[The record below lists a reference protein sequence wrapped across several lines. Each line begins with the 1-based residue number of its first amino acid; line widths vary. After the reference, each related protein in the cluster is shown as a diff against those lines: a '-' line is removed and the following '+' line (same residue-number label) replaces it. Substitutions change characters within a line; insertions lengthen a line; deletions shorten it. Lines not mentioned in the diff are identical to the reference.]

1 MGDCC
6 SRPKDSEIEKHKLK
20 QNNEHDISFIEPF
33 VTYAKHE
40 LVPLGKPQLTQLL
53 SRLEAEHLHFNSKLS
68 TTTAGMDLTPKIS
81 IEVQKGVDLYK
92 PGCFSNYRPFIKITL
107 EPSGPSFTTPTSNKY
122 LPEWYRLIEINQSL
136 AGFTFLR
143 FNIMLDNDTDKPLLF
158 GKFDLSLTDLEN
170 QKVFDNWVKITN
182 EFNDNDLKS
191 RLKVRVQLIHDI
203 RALYTVYLKE
213 LNEKI
218 EEVEGFI
225 KKV

>member
-1 MGDCC
+1 
-6 SRPKDSEIEKHKLK
+6 
-20 QNNEHDISFIEPF
+20 
-33 VTYAKHE
+33 
-40 LVPLGKPQLTQLL
+40 
-53 SRLEAEHLHFNSKLS
+53 
-68 TTTAGMDLTPKIS
+68 
-81 IEVQKGVDLYK
+81 
-92 PGCFSNYRPFIKITL
+92 
-107 EPSGPSFTTPTSNKY
+107 
-122 LPEWYRLIEINQSL
+122 
-136 AGFTFLR
+136 
-143 FNIMLDNDTDKPLLF
+143 MLDNDTDKPLLF

-191 RLKVRVQLIHDI
+191 RLKDRVQLIHDI

>member
-6 SRPKDSEIEKHKLK
+6 SRPKDSEIDKHKLK
-20 QNNEHDISFIEPF
+20 QNNEHDISFVE
-33 VTYAKHE
+33 VSVSYAKHE
-40 LVPLGKPQLTQLL
+40 LMPMGKSQQTQLL
-53 SRLEAEHLHFNSKLS
+53 KQLETEHQNFNSKLS
-68 TTTAGMDLTPKIS
+68 ITTAGMHLTPKIS
-81 IEVQKGVDLYK
+81 IEIQKGVDLYE
-92 PGCFSNYRPFIKITL
+92 PGCFSNYLPFIKITL
-107 EPSGPSFTTPTSNKY
+107 EPGGPSFTTPTSNKF

-136 AGFTFLR
+136 AGFTYLR

-170 QKVFDNWVKITN
+170 QKVFDNWVKIAN
-182 EFNDNDLKS
+182 EFNDNSLKS

-218 EEVEGFI
+218 EEVEGFVR
-225 KKV
+225 KA